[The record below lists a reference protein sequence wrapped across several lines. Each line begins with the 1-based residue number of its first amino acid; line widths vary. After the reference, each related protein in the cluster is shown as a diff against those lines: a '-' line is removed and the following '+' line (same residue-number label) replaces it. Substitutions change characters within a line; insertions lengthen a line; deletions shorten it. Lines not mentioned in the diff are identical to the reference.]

1 MPTIRQGS
9 RPPFLVMTP
18 AMPRPFPTQE
28 IARPEGFWARVRRFW
43 SSLYGSS
50 KKVELGPLPTPVM
63 VHESAPTIAPPAI
76 VPNLVRGSEP
86 GKEHPWLSFLR
97 ARGAP
102 PTSALL
108 EEVRTHLLAE
118 ILHETQHAQDPGDQA
133 FLQRLAKVLVTSD
146 LHLPPFPSI
155 ARELDNLL
163 FRGDPSVVEVTA
175 VVERDPG
182 LLREVWLRASGANFR
197 KPPSRLDEAIARI
210 GFTDLWR
217 IAMQMSMQSPVFRAG
232 TFQQEAEAIHEHG
245 VLCADIAAQLSR
257 EPRGNAYLAG
267 LLHDVGK
274 LVIFRAAG
282 GGGKD
287 KPNGTL
293 VERMVQ
299 NHHSAI
305 GMLAARSWNLG
316 ADVEFAIG
324 FHHHPPAAMIG
335 RPGPLGPTAIA
346 EASVHI
352 AEIERGRHKAE
363 NGMVVPVFGELPEEV
378 REAVLAA
385 HRLMDMREGRKPAR
399 R

>member
-1 MPTIRQGS
+1 M
-9 RPPFLVMTP
+9 
-18 AMPRPFPTQE
+18 
-28 IARPEGFWARVRRFW
+28 
-43 SSLYGSS
+43 
-50 KKVELGPLPTPVM
+50 
-63 VHESAPTIAPPAI
+63 
-76 VPNLVRGSEP
+76 
-86 GKEHPWLSFLR
+86 
-97 ARGAP
+97 
-102 PTSALL
+102 L
-108 EEVRTHLLAE
+108 EEVRSHLLAE
-118 ILHETQHAQDPGDQA
+118 ILHETQQAQDPGDQA

-146 LHLPPFPSI
+146 LNLPPFPSI

-163 FRGDPSVVEVTA
+163 FRGDPSVIEVTA

-232 TFQQEAEAIHEHG
+232 SFQQEAESIHEHG

-282 GGGKD
+282 GSGKE
-287 KPNGTL
+287 KPNTTL

-299 NHHSAI
+299 NHHSSI

-324 FHHHPPAAMIG
+324 FHHHPPVAMIG

-346 EASVHI
+346 EAAVHI
-352 AEIERGRHKAE
+352 AGIERGHHKND
-363 NGMVVPVFGELPEEV
+363 NGMAVPVFGELPEEV

-385 HRLMDMREGRKPAR
+385 HRLMDMREGRKPSGR

>member
-1 MPTIRQGS
+1 
-9 RPPFLVMTP
+9 
-18 AMPRPFPTQE
+18 MPRPFPTSE
-28 IARPEGFWARVRRFW
+28 LNHPVGWWPRLRRFLD
-43 SSLYGSS
+43 SLFGDDE
-50 KKVELGPLPTPVM
+50 KIELAPIPTPVL
-63 VHESAPTIAPPAI
+63 VQEQSPTIAPPAI
-76 VPNLVRGSEP
+76 VPALIRSAGQE
-86 GKEHPWLSFLR
+86 KDHPWIGFLR

-102 PTSALL
+102 PPSAML
-108 EEVRTHLLAE
+108 EEVRSHLLAE
-118 ILHETQHAQDPGDQA
+118 ILHETQHAQEHGDQA

-163 FRGDPSVVEVTA
+163 FRGDPSVAEVTA

-197 KPPSRLDEAIARI
+197 KPPTRLDEAIARI

-217 IAMQMSMQSPVFRAG
+217 IAMQMAMQSPVFRAG
-232 TFQQEAEAIHEHG
+232 NFQREAELIHEHG
-245 VLCADIAAQLSR
+245 VLCADIAAQISR

-274 LVIFRAAG
+274 LVVFRAAG
-282 GGGKD
+282 GGKE
-287 KPNGTL
+287 KPNTTL

-299 NHHSAI
+299 NHHSSI

-316 ADVEFAIG
+316 AEVEFAIG
-324 FHHHPPAAMIG
+324 FHHHPPIAMIG

-346 EASVHI
+346 EAAVHI
-352 AEIERGRHKAE
+352 AEIERGRHKE
-363 NGMVVPVFGELPEEV
+363 EGVVVPVFGELPEEV

-385 HRLMDMREGRKPAR
+385 HRLMDLREGRRQK
-399 R
+399 